1 MNYTRPYDEEYKDD
15 PQDWL
20 NGALIF
26 GRALSLLI
34 EEDTGIVVDLKGDA
48 QLSSQ
53 PDAKKVVVY
62 RSQGMISIDS
72 MNRDLPE
79 GSFVKIQSEDEQN
92 DRMNNEKMN
101 QMIDE
106 AYENYNKYMTENFME
121 TRWCKVNISP
131 NGKSITGHKCNR
143 DEFISES
150 KRQPGFSERWG
161 LKIEERE
168 LSAKERWD
176 WYGENGGPDG
186 EVKFIEHIVYENE
199 KDNQHIHSWLKNFAS
214 NVPTKLITITYKN
227 KKTEI
232 YE

>member
-92 DRMNNEKMN
+92 DP
-101 QMIDE
+101 
-106 AYENYNKYMTENFME
+106 
-121 TRWCKVNISP
+121 NIQQR
-131 NGKSITGHKCNR
+131 KNR
-143 DEFISES
+143 
-150 KRQPGFSERWG
+150 
-161 LKIEERE
+161 
-168 LSAKERWD
+168 
-176 WYGENGGPDG
+176 
-186 EVKFIEHIVYENE
+186 
-199 KDNQHIHSWLKNFAS
+199 
-214 NVPTKLITITYKN
+214 KL
-227 KKTEI
+227 
-232 YE
+232 